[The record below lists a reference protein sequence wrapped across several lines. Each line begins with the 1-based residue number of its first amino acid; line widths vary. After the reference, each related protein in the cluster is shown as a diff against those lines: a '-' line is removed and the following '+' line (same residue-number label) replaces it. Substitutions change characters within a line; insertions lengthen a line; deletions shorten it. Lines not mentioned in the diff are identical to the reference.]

1 MQANVFDCLTDRF
14 GFCSEGFSG
23 ASCAKNRL
31 RRGGPQSRAAGKK
44 LIRFIAGRLVDKL
57 PVSDLNSGMKL
68 YDADLAKRYLKDAD
82 EAEDVVQDA
91 LLKLWQMHTELRCPM
106 QPMAMVVTRNLS
118 IDRLRRQHRKEPL
131 GQIAE
136 DEPQADERTERILS
150 IIETLPTM
158 QQTIL
163 RLRHLEEME
172 MKELAEFTRST
183 EVAVRKALSRAR
195 MAVRQQYL
203 KKFES

>member
-1 MQANVFDCLTDRF
+1 MTSEEFKLEAQA
-14 GFCSEGFSG
+14 
-23 ASCAKNRL
+23 L
-31 RRGGPQSRAAGKK
+31 RPQ
-44 LIRFIAGRLVDKL
+44 LI
-57 PVSDLNSGMKL
+57 S
-68 YDADLAKRYLKDAD
+68 LAKRYLKDAD

-150 IIETLPTM
+150 IIETPPTM

-172 MKELAEFTRST
+172 MKEIAEFTSST

>member
-1 MQANVFDCLTDRF
+1 MTSEEFKQEAQA
-14 GFCSEGFSG
+14 
-23 ASCAKNRL
+23 L
-31 RRGGPQSRAAGKK
+31 RPQ
-44 LIRFIAGRLVDKL
+44 LI
-57 PVSDLNSGMKL
+57 S
-68 YDADLAKRYLKDAD
+68 LAKRYLKDTD

-91 LLKLWQMHTELRCPM
+91 LLKLWQMHGELRS
-106 QPMAMVVTRNLS
+106 PMAAMAATITRNLS
-118 IDRLRRQHRKEPL
+118 IDRLRRQHRTEPI

-136 DEPQADERTERILS
+136 DEPQADERTERILA

-172 MKELAEFTRST
+172 MKEIAELTGST

-203 KKFES
+203 KKFEP

>member
-1 MQANVFDCLTDRF
+1 MTSEEFKQEAQA
-14 GFCSEGFSG
+14 
-23 ASCAKNRL
+23 L
-31 RRGGPQSRAAGKK
+31 RPQ
-44 LIRFIAGRLVDKL
+44 LI
-57 PVSDLNSGMKL
+57 S
-68 YDADLAKRYLKDAD
+68 LAKRYLKDTD

-91 LLKLWQMHTELRCPM
+91 LLKLWQMHGELRS
-106 QPMAMVVTRNLS
+106 PMAAMAATITRNLS
-118 IDRLRRQHRKEPL
+118 IDRLRRQHRTEPIR
-131 GQIAE
+131 QIAE
-136 DEPQADERTERILS
+136 DEPQADERTERILA

-172 MKELAEFTRST
+172 MKEIAELTSST

-203 KKFES
+203 KKFE

>member
-1 MQANVFDCLTDRF
+1 MTSEEFKLEAQA
-14 GFCSEGFSG
+14 
-23 ASCAKNRL
+23 L
-31 RRGGPQSRAAGKK
+31 RPQ
-44 LIRFIAGRLVDKL
+44 LI
-57 PVSDLNSGMKL
+57 S
-68 YDADLAKRYLKDAD
+68 LAKRYLKDAD
-82 EAEDVVQDA
+82 ETEDVVQDA
-91 LLKLWQMHTELRCPM
+91 LLKLWQMHTDLRCPM
-106 QPMAMVVTRNLS
+106 PPMAMVVTRNLS

-136 DEPQADERTERILS
+136 DEPQADERTERILA

-172 MKELAEFTRST
+172 MKEIAELTGST

-195 MAVRQQYL
+195 MAVRQLYL
-203 KKFES
+203 KKFEP